1 MSLTKGSLLF
11 SVTAASLVAISIT
24 AGCQAKPA
32 TTTAKA
38 ATTTAATA
46 APQLKPYTAPDQS
59 ASVGV
64 PSGWQVTKGQ
74 DTVIVMTGPQGEML
88 SLGNTVVA
96 KNAPFQLGQRGS
108 NGVDMTMPYSTPL
121 QQKLVMILQQN
132 AAIAG
137 KPAPQVTFTSATPI
151 QLPAALGQ
159 CGRFVANITGQQS
172 PDKAMGAFCSLPLDS
187 GGTYKNII
195 ILATASEAVAAQSA
209 PTAQAIIQSYRI
221 PATWLQ
227 RKLAPNTMPPTPASG
242 NPAAAAA
249 AINRA
254 TALSMASSD
263 NSANCFDL
271 SVLRETPTYQLPR
284 SCGGTKPD

>member
-1 MSLTKGSLLF
+1 MSLTKGSLLL
-11 SVTAASLVAISIT
+11 SVTAALLITVSIT

-32 TTTAKA
+32 ASATKPA
-38 ATTTAATA
+38 AAPV
-46 APQLKPYTAPDQS
+46 PQLKPYTTPDQS
-59 ASVGV
+59 ASAGV
-64 PSGWQVTKGQ
+64 PAGWQVTKGQ
-74 DTVIVMTGPQGEML
+74 ETVIVMTGPQGETL
-88 SLGNTVVA
+88 SLGNTVIA

-108 NGVDMTMPYSTPL
+108 NGVDLTMPYTAPL
-121 QQKLVMILQQN
+121 QQKLIMILQQN

-151 QLPAALGQ
+151 QLPPALGQ
-159 CGRFVANITGQQS
+159 CGRFVASITGQQG

-195 ILATASEAVAAQSA
+195 ILATAPEAVAAQSA
-209 PTAQAIIQSYRI
+209 PTAQAVIQSYRI

-227 RKLAPNTMPPTPASG
+227 KKLAPNVLPPAPKSA

-254 TALSMASSD
+254 TALSMAGAD

-271 SVLRETPTYQLPR
+271 SVLRDTPTYQLPR

>member
-1 MSLTKGSLLF
+1 MPMSLTKGALLL
-11 SVTAASLVAISIT
+11 SITAASLITVSIT

-32 TTTAKA
+32 PSATTPA
-38 ATTTAATA
+38 ATP

-64 PSGWQVTKGQ
+64 PAGWQVTNGQ
-74 DTVIVMTGPQGEML
+74 QTVITMTGPQGEIL
-88 SLGNTVVA
+88 SLGNTFIA
-96 KNAPFQLGQRGS
+96 KNAAFQLGQRGS
-108 NGVDMTMPYSTPL
+108 NGIDLTMPYSAPL
-121 QQKLVMILQQN
+121 QQKLIMILQQN

-137 KPAPQVTFTSATPI
+137 KPALQVTFTSAASI
-151 QLPAALGQ
+151 QLPPALGQ
-159 CGRFVANITGQQS
+159 CGRFVANVTGQQG
-172 PDKAMGAFCSLPLDS
+172 PTKMMGAFCSLPLDS

-195 ILATASEAVAAQSA
+195 ILATAPEAVAAQSA
-209 PTAQAIIQSYRI
+209 PTAQAVIQSYRI

-227 RKLAPNTMPPTPASG
+227 RKLSPNILPPAPASA
-242 NPAAAAA
+242 NPNALAG
-249 AINRA
+249 AINRS
-254 TALSMASSD
+254 TALGMVGSD

>member
-32 TTTAKA
+32 ASATKA
-38 ATTTAATA
+38 PATP

-64 PSGWQVTKGQ
+64 PSGWQVTNGQ
-74 DTVIVMTGPQGEML
+74 QTVITMTGPQGERL
-88 SLGNTVVA
+88 SLGNTVIA

-108 NGVDMTMPYSTPL
+108 NGVDMTMPYTAPL
-121 QQKLVMILQQN
+121 QQKLIMILQQN

-137 KPAPQVTFTSATPI
+137 KPIPQITFTSATAI
-151 QLPAALGQ
+151 QLPPALGQ
-159 CGRFVANITGQQS
+159 CGRFVANIIGQQG
-172 PDKAMGAFCSLPLDS
+172 PNKAMGAFCSLPLDS

-195 ILATASEAVAAQSA
+195 ILATAPEAVAAQSA

-227 RKLAPNTMPPTPASG
+227 RKLAPNTLPPAPAV
-242 NPAAAAA
+242 NPNALAG
-249 AINRA
+249 AINKS
-254 TALSMASSD
+254 TALSMAGAD

>member
-11 SVTAASLVAISIT
+11 SVTAASLVAVSIT

-32 TTTAKA
+32 AS
-38 ATTTAATA
+38 ATTPAAA
-46 APQLKPYTAPDQS
+46 PAPQLKPYTAPDQS

-64 PSGWQVTKGQ
+64 PSGWQVTNGQ
-74 DTVIVMTGPQGEML
+74 QTVITMTGPQGETL
-88 SLGNTVVA
+88 SLGNTVIA
-96 KNAPFQLGQRGS
+96 KNAPFQLGQRAS
-108 NGVDMTMPYSTPL
+108 NGVDITMPYTAPL
-121 QQKLVMILQQN
+121 QQKLIMILQQN

-137 KPAPQVTFTSATPI
+137 KPTPQVTFTSATPI
-151 QLPAALGQ
+151 QLPPALGQ
-159 CGRFVANITGQQS
+159 CGRFVANLTGQQG

-195 ILATASEAVAAQSA
+195 ILATAPEAVAAQSA
-209 PTAQAIIQSYRI
+209 PTAQAVIQSYRI

-227 RKLAPNTMPPTPASG
+227 RKLAPNTLPPAPAV
-242 NPAAAAA
+242 NPNALAG
-249 AINRA
+249 AINRS
-254 TALSMASSD
+254 TALSMAGAD

>member
-11 SVTAASLVAISIT
+11 SVTAASLVAVSIT

-32 TTTAKA
+32 AS
-38 ATTTAATA
+38 ATTPAAA
-46 APQLKPYTAPDQS
+46 PAPQLKPYTAPDQS

-64 PSGWQVTKGQ
+64 PSGWQVTNGQ
-74 DTVIVMTGPQGEML
+74 QTVITMTGPQGETL
-88 SLGNTVVA
+88 SLGNTVIA
-96 KNAPFQLGQRGS
+96 KNAPFQLGQRAS
-108 NGVDMTMPYSTPL
+108 NGVDITMPYTAPL
-121 QQKLVMILQQN
+121 QQKLIMILQQN

-137 KPAPQVTFTSATPI
+137 KPTPQVTFTSATPI
-151 QLPAALGQ
+151 QLPPVLGQ
-159 CGRFVANITGQQS
+159 CGRFVANITGQQG

-195 ILATASEAVAAQSA
+195 ILATAPEAVAAQSA
-209 PTAQAIIQSYRI
+209 PTAQAVIQSYRI

-227 RKLAPNTMPPTPASG
+227 RKLAPNTLPPAPAV
-242 NPAAAAA
+242 NPNALAG
-249 AINRA
+249 AINRS
-254 TALSMASSD
+254 TALSMAGAD